1 MLYGEETMKKRELLF
16 CDVETTGLSADDE
29 VLELA
34 LVTGDEKII
43 FNRRFGTVARRIW
56 TQAENIHGISPEDVN
71 NLQPLNCFED
81 QLRELTRDHDV
92 IFYNAAYDTKY
103 LGKCLDPSCRIFCAM
118 LTHDR
123 MFQRRKLMQ
132 TLDDHGIPR
141 NDLTAHSAAD
151 DCTATARLWKF
162 MRTQPHFKPV
172 RFFPQSY
179 NHICRRDNNEQNSTL
194 IIVAT
199 VIIAAVLF
207 IISTLILASLFTP

>member
-1 MLYGEETMKKRELLF
+1 MKKRESLF
-16 CDVETTGLSADDE
+16 CDVETTGLSSEDE

-34 LVTGDEKII
+34 LVTKDEKII
-43 FNRRFGTVARRIW
+43 FNRRFGTVNRRKW
-56 TQAENIHGISPEDVN
+56 PQAEKIHGISPEDVN
-71 NLQPLNCFED
+71 NLQPLNCYED
-81 QLRELTRDHDV
+81 QLRSLTREHNI

-141 NDLTAHSAAD
+141 SDLCAHSAAD

-162 MRTQPHFKPV
+162 MSTQPRFKPV
-172 RFFPQSY
+172 QFFPLSDCQAF
-179 NHICRRDNNEQNSTL
+179 RKGNNAHNN
-194 IIVAT
+194 T
-199 VIIAAVLF
+199 VIIAATVIVAAVLF
-207 IISTLILASLFTP
+207 TLTALLLVSLFKL